1 MLHISTPPTMPGN
14 HRAATVTA
22 LLAFAAVL
30 ALLIAVPAPYAVFI
44 LFSSGIILVGGGVLL
59 YAARE
64 RRRQDDY

>member
-14 HRAATVTA
+14 HRAGAVTA

-30 ALLIAVPAPYAVFI
+30 ALLITVPATYAVFI